1 MSRRESSFEIESAAV
16 RWAARADRGPFSP
29 KDQADLE
36 VWLASDD
43 RRIGAYARARALALY
58 TERAHALGAGYDP
71 RNFETAKVSRRGLW
85 VGGATLGLAAAAAGV
100 AIVPL
105 LAPSLFYR
113 RFHTRIGEVRLI
125 ALQDGST
132 VTLNT
137 ASGVAIHFTEES
149 RNIRLLRGEALFD
162 VAKDPGRPFVVATET
177 ATVRAV
183 GTSFTVRQLNKSV
196 EVLVREGTVE
206 LERVAAASSR
216 PEKISANTRAKIS
229 ANTRAVMDE
238 TTRIRTETVRPSEM
252 EREMVWRSGMIAF
265 EGMTLAEA
273 AEQFARYSETR
284 IIIDDPEIASKTVT
298 GLYSASDP
306 AGFARAIASAFDL
319 QADMTGDGVHIKKQ
333 GSSAGG

>member
-1 MSRRESSFEIESAAV
+1 MSRRESSFEIESVAV

-36 VWLASDD
+36 AWLSSDD

-58 TERAHALGAGYDP
+58 TERAHALGSSYDP
-71 RNFETAKVSRRGLW
+71 GNFQAAKVSRRGLW

-100 AIVPL
+100 AFVPG

-113 RFHTRIGEVRLI
+113 RFQTRIGEVRLI

-162 VAKDPGRPFVVATET
+162 VAKDPGRPFVVATEA
-177 ATVRAV
+177 ATVRAI
-183 GTSFTVRQLNKSV
+183 GTSFAVRQLNKSV

-206 LERVAAASSR
+206 LERVAAANSR
-216 PEKISANTRAKIS
+216 PEKISANM
-229 ANTRAVMDE
+229 RAVLDE
-238 TTRIRTETVRPSEM
+238 TTSIKTETVRPSEM

-265 EGMTLAEA
+265 EGMTLAQA
-273 AEQFARYSETR
+273 AAQFARYSETR
-284 IIIDDPEIASKTVT
+284 IIIDDPEIATKTVT

-333 GSSAGG
+333 GRSSGG